1 VTSNFRDSQNF
12 RTLVVTRP
20 TRRFYFVQ
28 ASHPT
33 LRGDYVPAAGRRA
46 GGFIGSG
53 PCVSVLSIAIARHA
67 PADMLARADDA
78 DGDTIRG
85 TATREREVRDGR
97 AGAVRR
103 RAERKRE
110 AREGVHVPVPAR
122 ERRRTEVG

>member
-1 VTSNFRDSQNF
+1 
-12 RTLVVTRP
+12 
-20 TRRFYFVQ
+20 
-28 ASHPT
+28 
-33 LRGDYVPAAGRRA
+33 
-46 GGFIGSG
+46 
-53 PCVSVLSIAIARHA
+53 VSVLSIAIARHA

-110 AREGVHVPVPAR
+110 AREGVHVAVPAR